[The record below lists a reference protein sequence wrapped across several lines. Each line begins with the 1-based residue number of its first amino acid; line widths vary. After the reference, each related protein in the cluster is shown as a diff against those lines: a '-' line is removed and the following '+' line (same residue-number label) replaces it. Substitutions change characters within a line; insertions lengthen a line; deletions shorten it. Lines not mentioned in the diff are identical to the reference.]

1 MNEDD
6 LKATLINPIYAVSIH
21 PDLAGPHEALV
32 SKQRWV
38 DANERLIVEIGA
50 GEWLS
55 RLLEVLEG
63 GYPTATQRTERDCEP
78 L

>member
-21 PDLAGPHEALV
+21 PDLTGPHEAII

-38 DANERLIVEIGA
+38 DTNEKLIAEIGA

-55 RLLEVLEG
+55 RLLAILEG
-63 GYPTATQRTERDCEP
+63 SYPTAAED
-78 L
+78 